1 MHYKSGTALLLF
13 LSRFART
20 IISTFK
26 ALVLPFVPNSNTEAH
41 AVCINA
47 RLNTYYN
54 YTHHGHL
61 SFAMFWNAEFTRFL

>member
-41 AVCINA
+41 AVCIN
-47 RLNTYYN
+47 
-54 YTHHGHL
+54 
-61 SFAMFWNAEFTRFL
+61 TRNMRVH